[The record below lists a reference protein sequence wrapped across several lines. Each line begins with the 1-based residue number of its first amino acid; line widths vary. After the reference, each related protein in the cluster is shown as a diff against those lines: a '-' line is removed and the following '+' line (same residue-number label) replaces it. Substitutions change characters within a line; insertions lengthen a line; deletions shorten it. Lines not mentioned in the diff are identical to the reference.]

1 MEEISVLIPAAGGSS
16 RLGRPKQL
24 VTLDGKPLIGIA
36 IETCLEAGFSDLN
49 LVLGHE
55 HRRIEKAVAGYP
67 VNIIVNDNWQQGIGS
82 SLAIGVKNIIQRK
95 VPKPEGILIYLG
107 DQPRITAQHLN
118 VLYAAFAEGREVVAS
133 GYGGTFGPPLICG
146 KQYFTALQGLK
157 GDEGAKRIFKDRLN
171 EVFVAPFEPGRIDID
186 KPEDLEH
193 LK

>member
-82 SLAIGVKNIIQRK
+82 SLAIGVKNIIQRTASN
-95 VPKPEGILIYLG
+95 PKGMLIYLA
-107 DQPRITAQHLN
+107 DQPRITVQHLKT
-118 VLYAAFAEGREVVAS
+118 LYRAFAEGREVVAS
-133 GYGGTFGPPLICG
+133 GY
-146 KQYFTALQGLK
+146 
-157 GDEGAKRIFKDRLN
+157 
-171 EVFVAPFEPGRIDID
+171 
-186 KPEDLEH
+186 
-193 LK
+193 